1 MNYCSEKSLED
12 NRSFLY
18 HSLKIGKDAYFHD
31 ILLLVLKKKKALEF
45 HKHLMNIY
53 ISQNYLDEL
62 QRIQFLF
69 NIFSRI
75 YLISK

>member
-1 MNYCSEKSLED
+1 MNYCSQKSLEY

-31 ILLLVLKKKKALEF
+31 ILLLVLKKKALEF
-45 HKHLMNIY
+45 HKQLMNIY